1 MFGTLAG
8 LAGLAS
14 KIGQPL
20 GGQPEQPNTTP
31 STQTGIDSKAAAA
44 ESSTLSKS
52 GLAKQED
59 PAALPSTTQESK
71 QFPPPL
77 NSLFS
82 MDLPG
87 LKSQTTPESATAE
100 EHAKPSQ
107 PAKSVQLLSA
117 LESSANNYLQ
127 ELNQKDLNKHDD
139 QGV

>member
-20 GGQPEQPNTTP
+20 GGQPEQPDTTP

-44 ESSTLSKS
+44 ESSIFSKS
-52 GLAKQED
+52 GLSKQED
-59 PAALPSTTQESK
+59 TAEPPCTPQYRK

-87 LKSQTTPESATAE
+87 LKSQTTPESAPAE
-100 EHAKPSQ
+100 EHLKP
-107 PAKSVQLLSA
+107 
-117 LESSANNYLQ
+117 
-127 ELNQKDLNKHDD
+127 
-139 QGV
+139 